1 MSERA
6 SGFQEVHNVGMIK
19 KKTGMQDRELR
30 ARRSDAGDTVIFRD
44 PLRLKEGEG
53 GGKNSVYQDVSP

>member
-1 MSERA
+1 
-6 SGFQEVHNVGMIK
+6 MIK

>member
-1 MSERA
+1 
-6 SGFQEVHNVGMIK
+6 MIK
-19 KKTGMQDRELR
+19 TLSSKQVRELR
-30 ARRSDAGDTVIFRD
+30 ARRSDAGDTVIFRN